1 MHQIMCDR
9 LAVCWY
15 IQSYEREEMEKRALA
30 NCSGGVEDGI
40 RGGGLIV
47 ICFHIFC
54 NILVLFC
61 FNPTTVLDLFL

>member
-1 MHQIMCDR
+1 MQYAGTYNLMR
-9 LAVCWY
+9 
-15 IQSYEREEMEKRALA
+15 EREEMEKRALA
-30 NCSGGVEDGI
+30 NCSGGVEGGI

-54 NILVLFC
+54 NIHVLFC